1 MLNKKKVAAVVAIFG
16 IALILIILSITAGI
30 NKGTKV
36 TRLYKRIEK
45 SQEYLFEMKDESN
58 YEITIA
64 KKNKQTAIDMNN
76 DGERV
81 TTLVKDGTEYLIS
94 HSQKEYYK
102 YDGEETDESIVTDM
116 LKDLKKADSKGKEKI
131 NDTTYE
137 YEEYI
142 GFEGF
147 MTSTGLDDEEN
158 NVSTRFYFKGKDL
171 KYIKTIVPDE
181 EDELLEI
188 IISYSAPD
196 ELFEI
201 PSDYV
206 EASYDQQGL
215 STEVEE
221 SEEGEE

>member
-1 MLNKKKVAAVVAIFG
+1 MPL
-16 IALILIILSITAGI
+16 
-30 NKGTKV
+30 
-36 TRLYKRIEK
+36 
-45 SQEYLFEMKDESN
+45 
-58 YEITIA
+58 
-64 KKNKQTAIDMNN
+64 
-76 DGERV
+76 
-81 TTLVKDGTEYLIS
+81 
-94 HSQKEYYK
+94 
-102 YDGEETDESIVTDM
+102 IVTDM

-221 SEEGEE
+221 SEEVIFD